1 MNRARSSELLAPLIV
16 HVVFRFDFGGL
27 ENGIVNLVNRM
38 PTRYRHA
45 IVCLAGYGEEFR
57 RRLQQPGV
65 PVISIDKQP
74 GKDLPAYAR
83 MWRVLREL
91 RPAVVHTR
99 NFGTLDMQTAALAAN
114 VPVRVHG
121 EHGWD
126 AADPQGRNARHLQV
140 RRLCRPLVKR
150 YVAMSRDIARWL
162 EQEVGVP
169 DGSVTQIYS
178 GVDAERFRPEGPRAL
193 PGAAQEFVIGTAGRL
208 DPVKNQRALIAAL
221 RDIRARRPDLAGRL
235 RLVIAGEGI
244 LRAELES
251 AAREYGVVQQVTF
264 AGARSDMPE
273 IMRSLD
279 VFVLPSINEGIS
291 NTILEAMAT
300 GVPVVASRVGG
311 NPEVVDNGVC
321 GTLYDPAEP
330 AALGDAIVRYLEDP
344 ALRHA
349 HGAAARRRVV
359 NEFSLDAMVTNYLAF
374 YDQALG
380 RS

>member
-1 MNRARSSELLAPLIV
+1 MIA

-38 PTRYRHA
+38 PGRYRHA

-57 RRLQQPGV
+57 RRLQPPGV
-65 PVISIDKQP
+65 PVISIDKRP

-99 NFGTLDMQTAALAAN
+99 NFGTLDMQTAAMAAN

-126 AADPQGRNARHLQV
+126 ASDPRGRNPRHLEV

-150 YVAMSRDIARWL
+150 YVAMSRDIERWL
-162 EQEVGVP
+162 EQDVGVP
-169 DGSVTQIYS
+169 AGSVTQIYS
-178 GVDAERFRPEGPRAL
+178 GVDAERFRPDGPRAL
-193 PGAAQEFVIGTAGRL
+193 PAAADELVIGTVGRL
-208 DPVKNQRALIAAL
+208 DPVKNQRSLIAAL
-221 RDIRARRPDLAGRL
+221 HDIRARRPELAGRV
-235 RLVIAGEGI
+235 RLVIAGDGV

-251 AAREYGVVQQVTF
+251 AAREYGVMQQVTF
-264 AGARSDMPE
+264 AGARSDVPE

-279 VFVLPSINEGIS
+279 LFVLPSVNEGIS

-311 NPEVVDNGVC
+311 NPEVVESGAC

-330 AALGDAIVRYLEDP
+330 AALGDAIVRYLDDP
-344 ALRHA
+344 ALRQS
-349 HGAAARRRVV
+349 HGAAGRRRVV
-359 NEFSLDAMVTNYLAF
+359 GNFSLEAMVRNYLAF
-374 YDQALG
+374 YDEALG